1 MAYVRKQ
8 GLFIPKIILNY
19 MKNKFKIGFLF
30 LLLALPVFALNFLK
44 RGNKNI
50 LKNTETKESPVV
62 LFAITGFSSEKDD
75 ISFAELSEEYSKG
88 NVYINKSAYSV
99 VKIFFKSKGVD
110 FKDGLLGVPPFPGSD
125 YFAPLAKNKILLTNL
140 YDLSGNYKALSID
153 GVNFFENPD
162 QYKLVYGD
170 KFDFKNQ
177 ITKFTMTG
185 VTAITRAA
193 GRTADK
199 EGIDFLTKNLKPYF
213 QNSDFV
219 HISNEVSLND
229 SCEYVPGTMKF
240 CTKEIHFKALTD
252 LNCNIVELTGNHN
265 RDYGDQAY
273 RKTFQW
279 YKDHNIKTF
288 GGGLTPE
295 EANTPLIITM
305 KDGKKLGL
313 IGFNE
318 ACPIRECARKSG
330 EVGANYYE
338 KEKARL
344 VIKKMREELK
354 VDYIIASVQFTECDK
369 YEPMSMQLKISH
381 DLIDLGADFVYGS
394 QAHQIQQ
401 VEFYQGKPIFQG
413 LGNFLFDQIHRI
425 GVRQAFFLQHYF
437 YNGKLVQTIPVYTF
451 MRDNRQPSI
460 ATKQEREQMQ
470 KLILVDS
477 LLYRKF

>member
-1 MAYVRKQ
+1 
-8 GLFIPKIILNY
+8 
-19 MKNKFKIGFLF
+19 MKNKLKIGFLF
-30 LLLALPVFALNFLK
+30 LLLILPGFAWNFFWK
-44 RGNKNI
+44 EK
-50 LKNTETKESPVV
+50 KQVSKSEVTEPNLV
-62 LFAITGFSSEKDD
+62 LFAVTGFNSERDD
-75 ISFAELSEEYSKG
+75 ISFAELKEEFCKG
-88 NVYINKSAYSV
+88 NVYILKSPLYGQIQSYFSAQGV
-99 VKIFFKSKGVD
+99 NIKEFKSISPLPDLSKFV
-110 FKDGLLGVPPFPGSD
+110 
-125 YFAPLAKNKILLTNL
+125 PLAKNKILITDLDN
-140 YDLSGNYKALSID
+140 LSGNYKALSID
-153 GVNFFENPD
+153 GINFFENPD
-162 QYKLVYGD
+162 QYKFVSSE
-170 KFDFKNQ
+170 KFDFKNK
-177 ITKFTMTG
+177 ITKYTMTG

-199 EGIDFLTKNLKPYF
+199 EGIEFLTKNIKPYF

-219 HISNEVSLND
+219 HISNEVSLMD

-273 RKTFQW
+273 RKTYQW

-295 EANTPLIITM
+295 GANTPLIITM
-305 KDGKKLGL
+305 KDGKKLGI

-318 ACPIRECARKSG
+318 ACPLKECARQQN

-338 KEKARL
+338 KEKART
-344 VIKKMREELK
+344 VIRKMREELQA
-354 VDYIIASVQFTECDK
+354 DYIIASVQFTESDK

-381 DLIDLGADFVYGS
+381 ELIDFGADFVYGS

-401 VEFYQGKPIFQG
+401 IEFYKGKPIFYG
-413 LGNFLFDQIHRI
+413 LGNFLFDQIHRQ

-437 YNGKLVQTIPVYTF
+437 YKGKLVQTIPVYTF
-451 MRDNRQPSI
+451 MKDNRQQSI
-460 ATKQEREQMQ
+460 ATKLEKEQMQ
-470 KLILVDS
+470 KFILVDS